1 MVSCCY
7 ESPAQVLVFPGNLL
21 EGLIMAAL
29 PDLFRDI
36 EMKHDVSENLLQS
49 FEELE
54 TEKTFP
60 YPGLTDGYPELDGLI
75 RGFQKGLQAFF
86 FKERTQD
93 LWVVFFGGTGTGKS
107 TLFNALCGKPL
118 SATGVERPKTLG
130 PVALAHRSGSAPEG
144 KSPLFSLQMVHQSLE
159 EAEVAPREGIPG
171 KVLVLDHERKE
182 WSHLVFVDTPDVD
195 SVETENREI
204 TEDLTL
210 LADALVFVTS
220 QEKYADEVPFR
231 LLLKVF
237 REQRPSFLL
246 FNKAEKGLGIEE
258 IRGALLNQGVP
269 LPMDRIRLIPLMG
282 PEPRQGIS
290 EDPGFLD
297 FRDHLLKTLSKDH
310 LKEVQKT
317 LRSLRLKDLDLIVG
331 RFLEIMHQELDASR
345 RWKENLE
352 ALYQRASQDLIH
364 EEKERFIKKSKE
376 YLKKEIKGLF
386 HHYDVLARPRLLI
399 KSLLTMP
406 LRLLGFRGAVDQK
419 IRETELRKV
428 REKMDREPVLRAV
441 EQFRIRVLETLTSDD
456 EKAPL
461 YRQIR
466 HPDVTLSKEAVE
478 AHILEEQKIL
488 EHWLDK
494 TFEKLARDLSKSK
507 RWGIYSTSI
516 LWGILILSLE
526 VAIGGGFTIL
536 DAALDS
542 ALAPFVTKGAVELFA
557 YQEIQRVAHELSQRY
572 QEGLLSV
579 LERQKSLYERCIESL
594 LPSAENLKKLE
605 TLRASL

>member
-1 MVSCCY
+1 MTY
-7 ESPAQVLVFPGNLL
+7 EF
-21 EGLIMAAL
+21 
-29 PDLFRDI
+29 
-36 EMKHDVSENLLQS
+36 SENFFQTFNDLVR
-49 FEELE
+49 ED
-54 TEKTFP
+54 TFP
-60 YPGLTDGYPELDGLI
+60 YPGLTDGYLELDGLI
-75 RGFQKGLQAFF
+75 KRFKKGLQSFF
-86 FKERTQD
+86 FKEKTQD
-93 LWVVFFGGTGTGKS
+93 LWVVFLGGTGTGKS
-107 TLFNALCGKPL
+107 TLFNALCGKSL
-118 SATGVERPKTLG
+118 SATGVERPKTRG
-130 PVALAHRSGSAPEG
+130 PVAYAHKPVPSAEG
-144 KSPLFSLQMVHQSLE
+144 QFPFPGLPVVHQSLE
-159 EAEVAPREGIPG
+159 EAEAAPLGGMPG
-171 KVLVLDHERKE
+171 KLSLLSHEVDA

-195 SVETENREI
+195 SVEVENREI

-220 QEKYADEVPFR
+220 QEKYADEVPLRFF
-231 LLLKVF
+231 LKVL

-246 FNKAEKGLGIEE
+246 VNKAEKDLGIEE
-258 IRGALLNQGVP
+258 TAGAILGQGIP
-269 LPMDRIRLIPLMG
+269 LPKENIWLIPLLG
-282 PEPRQGIS
+282 PDPQQKIS
-290 EDPGFLD
+290 EDPSFLNFRD
-297 FRDHLLKTLSKDH
+297 RLLNTLSRDHLKAMRKSLR
-310 LKEVQKT
+310 T
-317 LRSLRLKDLDLIVG
+317 LRAKDLDVTLN
-331 RFLEIMHQELDASR
+331 RFLEIFEQELDAAR
-345 RWKENLE
+345 RWDESLE
-352 ALYQRASQDLIH
+352 KLFQKASQDLMY
-364 EEKERFIKKSKE
+364 EEKERFINKSKE
-376 YLKKEIKGLF
+376 YLKKEIRGLF
-386 HHYDVLARPRLLI
+386 RRYDVLARPRLI
-399 KSLLTMP
+399 VKTLLTMP
-406 LRLLGFRGAVDQK
+406 FRLLGFRGAADQK
-419 IRETELRKV
+419 IREFELLKV
-428 REKMDREPVLRAV
+428 REKMDLEPVLRAV

-461 YRQIR
+461 FRQIR
-466 HPDVTLSKEAVE
+466 HPDVTLSREAVE
-478 AHILEEQKIL
+478 GHILEEQKIL